1 MEHLLYGELLKRA
14 QNLMWTEAI
23 FLAIINIFL
32 WPSLGTSLFPTPAHR
47 NQILHSLANIMF
59 VIALADSDFGL
70 LYASFSTGGPDSV
83 GVRKTL
89 IL

>member
-59 VIALADSDFGL
+59 VIALADSDLVIPVCCMPLSAQAAQTLWEF
-70 LYASFSTGGPDSV
+70 
-83 GVRKTL
+83 VRL
-89 IL
+89 